1 MVKNLHNGIKICI
14 YTLCVHLLYM
24 QGFVKGLWGISGD
37 DFIGA
42 HQNYTAIVQFVACV
56 YLREEHIAGYMDRP
70 SVSSPKAAI

>member
-14 YTLCVHLLYM
+14 HTLCVHLLYM

-37 DFIGA
+37 GFIGA

-56 YLREEHIAGYMDRP
+56 
-70 SVSSPKAAI
+70 S